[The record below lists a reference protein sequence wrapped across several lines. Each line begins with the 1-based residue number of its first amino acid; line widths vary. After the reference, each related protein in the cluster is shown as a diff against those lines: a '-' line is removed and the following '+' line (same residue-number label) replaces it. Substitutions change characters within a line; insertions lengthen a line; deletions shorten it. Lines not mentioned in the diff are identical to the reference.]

1 VIMAR
6 TAKTAMPTFFE
17 DAITKARCVPQGLLE
32 RGGSRRMRY
41 TMAVQAPALKRIV
54 LKDRVAELVR
64 DAILCGKLDPGD
76 RIVEMKLAADL
87 GVGTT
92 AVREALFE
100 LVSQGFVSR
109 ITNKGTFVTQLTA
122 EDVEQIQR
130 VRRSLE
136 GLAVELAQARAHES
150 DFEDLDHALAEM
162 RKGAKAGD
170 VFGFY
175 RADLEFHR
183 AIWRISGNKFLSR
196 SLDLLVPPLFAF
208 FIMRTQAGSEDDLLV
223 SVDRHSDITRA
234 MRSGENAR
242 SCMDT
247 SLQFFLQQEQRML
260 FGESY

>member
-1 VIMAR
+1 
-6 TAKTAMPTFFE
+6 
-17 DAITKARCVPQGLLE
+17 
-32 RGGSRRMRY
+32 
-41 TMAVQAPALKRIV
+41 MAVHAPQLKRTV
-54 LKDRVAELVR
+54 LKDRVAELIR
-64 DAILCGKLDPGD
+64 DAILSGKLDPGD

-136 GLAVELAQARAHES
+136 GLAADLAQRRSVEA
-150 DFEDLDHALAEM
+150 DFESLDKVLAEM
-162 RKGAKAGD
+162 RQAAKAGD

-183 AIWRISGNKFLSR
+183 SIWRISGNKFLAK
-196 SLDLLVPPLFAF
+196 SLDILVPPLFAF
-208 FIMRTQAGSEDDLLV
+208 FIMRTQAGPEDGLLL
-223 SVDRHSDITRA
+223 SVDHHSDITKA
-234 MRSGENAR
+234 LRSGKNAR
-242 SCMDT
+242 SCLEA
-247 SLQFFLQQEQRML
+247 SLQFHLPTR
-260 FGESY
+260 SP